1 MLLGD
6 SFIFSSMWAFILH
19 PMSFYKDNRQYY
31 VFIKENEVTIDDL
44 RLKAY
49 ILGKLNFLSI

>member
-6 SFIFSSMWAFILH
+6 SFIFSSMWAFVLY

-31 VFIKENEVTIDDL
+31 VFIKENEVTIVDL

-49 ILGKLNFLSI
+49 VLGKLNF